1 MDAPLT
7 AEGIAQAELLA
18 DFFTGKNIDRIIA
31 SEYLRAQQ
39 TITPLAERAGLPVEV
54 DRGLGE
60 YVLSGEAMEDWLE
73 KLQAAFADH
82 DIVYTGGESV
92 REATLRGAAVVDGVL
107 ASEAQATVLVSHG
120 GMTTFLLQYLD
131 NSTHGFDTWKGLSN
145 PDVYCVS
152 VNADGSKQVKRV
164 WA

>member
-1 MDAPLT
+1 M
-7 AEGIAQAELLA
+7 AQAEQVA
-18 DFFTGKNIDRIIA
+18 DFFADKQIDRIIA

-39 TITPLAERAGLPVEV
+39 TILPFAERAGLSVEV
-54 DRGLGE
+54 DAGLGE
-60 YVLSGEAMEDWLE
+60 YVMSGEPMADWLE

-82 DIVYTGGESV
+82 DLVYAGGESV
-92 REATLRGAAVVDGVL
+92 RAATLRGSAVVDRVL

-152 VNADGSKQVKRV
+152 VDADGSRQVKRV
-164 WA
+164 WT